1 MKRTT
6 KAFSTVAISSV
17 ASLSVISFCQKRKVQ
32 NWVNK
37 QTWFDNHIVLYL
49 EICLSLLLLF
59 SVRLLV
65 VEKIVSWRNDRFSV
79 RLSVVVGCWRNDQRK
94 AVGCHVPC
102 GARGVFQQFTKRRVS
117 TSKVREERDISL
129 IWPWSWRITL
139 SKVQRW
145 TLWGGQHLSKRR
157 SKTELRNIADFW
169 DQKVPDLFC
178 GERIIFLRPVLI
190 LSKVRL
196 MNIISHPSTPSAHLT
211 LISCPTRWS
220 FSSTLG
226 PLNWSSIS
234 NTQRTQK

>member
-1 MKRTT
+1 M
-6 KAFSTVAISSV
+6 
-17 ASLSVISFCQKRKVQ
+17 ASLIQR
-32 NWVNK
+32 
-37 QTWFDNHIVLYL
+37 LY
-49 EICLSLLLLF
+49 LLLLF

-157 SKTELRNIADFW
+157 SKTKLRNIADFW

-178 GERIIFLRPVLI
+178 GERIIFFAP
-190 LSKVRL
+190 RL
-196 MNIISHPSTPSAHLT
+196 DPIKGAIDEHQK
-211 LISCPTRWS
+211 SCINSECP
-220 FSSTLG
+220 FD
-226 PLNWSSIS
+226 PN
-234 NTQRTQK
+234 

>member
-1 MKRTT
+1 M
-6 KAFSTVAISSV
+6 STIFGNLNVPIMATLI
-17 ASLSVISFCQKRKVQ
+17 QR
-32 NWVNK
+32 
-37 QTWFDNHIVLYL
+37 
-49 EICLSLLLLF
+49 LSLLLLF
-59 SVRLLV
+59 SLRLLV
-65 VEKIVSWRNDRFSV
+65 VVKIFSWRNDRFSV
-79 RLSVVVGCWRNDQRK
+79 RLPVVVGCWRNDQRK

-117 TSKVREERDISL
+117 TSELGEERDISL

-157 SKTELRNIADFW
+157 SKIKLRNIADFW

-226 PLNWSSIS
+226 PLYWSSIS